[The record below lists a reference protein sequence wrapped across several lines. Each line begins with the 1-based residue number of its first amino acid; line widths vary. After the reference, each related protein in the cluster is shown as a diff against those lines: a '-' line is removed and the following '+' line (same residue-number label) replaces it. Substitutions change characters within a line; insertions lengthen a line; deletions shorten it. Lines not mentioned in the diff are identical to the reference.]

1 VIGKRWIAPVIVAL
15 LLGAAGLW
23 SLGAIDEARS
33 NPVQGSS
40 AGPAQG
46 SSAGLTRAGS
56 LPSETETATGR
67 SDTNVDVS
75 CPPTSPHAS
84 QGGATPSSEQA
95 SLLPSAPRS
104 GNDLASDGE
113 QPTGWRVRY
122 ESGQRQP
129 SSVRAYVVCAP

>member
-1 VIGKRWIAPVIVAL
+1 MIGERWIAPVIVAL
-15 LLGAAGLW
+15 PLGAAGLW

-33 NPVQGSS
+33 N
-40 AGPAQG
+40 PAQG

-75 CPPTSPHAS
+75 CPPTSPHAI

-95 SLLPSAPRS
+95 SLLLSAPLS